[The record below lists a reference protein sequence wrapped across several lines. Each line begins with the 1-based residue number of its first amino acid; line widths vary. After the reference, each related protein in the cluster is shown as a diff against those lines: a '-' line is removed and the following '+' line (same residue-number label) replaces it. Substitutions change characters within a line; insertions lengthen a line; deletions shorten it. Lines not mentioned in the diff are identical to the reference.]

1 MAVVGAVVGVGV
13 EAEVVVAVAVAV
25 AVAVEGVGERQDS
38 DLYQC
43 LPSDTVQRNR
53 LHLLPLALKIRLVF
67 CQMPSNRRRPPYIVR

>member
-13 EAEVVVAVAVAV
+13 EAEVVVEV
-25 AVAVEGVGERQDS
+25 VGERQDL
-38 DLYQC
+38 DLHQY

-53 LHLLPLALKIRLVF
+53 LHLLPLALKIPLVF